1 VLIDVFGWFSTN
13 AHPESGAR
21 LVPAGPGRLYDS
33 RPLGDPLGPRE
44 TLRLPIRGAD
54 AVNPTV
60 RDIVPDDPNVIG
72 VVVNVTGVNARPAST
87 TTHVSVVPELPAG
100 GGDPRTSNLNL
111 RPGQVK
117 ANLVLVPIGADGAIR
132 IVNRA
137 GETDVVVDVV
147 GYLVRGRPV
156 DTRAGRVV
164 PLTAPLRVLDTRRPE
179 WGAAPLG
186 AARAEDWSFAAFAAD
201 VKVGG
206 VALGRQSAAIGNLTA
221 TGLQRPPGWFGPIAT
236 HLTVY
241 PTPAGGGAGAPPQ
254 ASNVNL
260 AEGESV
266 PNLALLR
273 YGGDAADPYQIRVF
287 NRNGLVHYLIDV
299 AAVVLAD

>member
-1 VLIDVFGWFSTN
+1 VPNLAIIVPGRDGKVSVRLVSGGAVGSAHVLIDVFGWFSTS

-33 RPLGDPLGPRE
+33 RPIGDPLGPRE

-72 VVVNVTGVNARPAST
+72 VLVNVTGVNVRPAST

-147 GYLVRGRPV
+147 GYLVRGLPV

-186 AARAEDWSFAAFAAD
+186 AARAEDWSFAAFAA
-201 VKVGG
+201 
-206 VALGRQSAAIGNLTA
+206 T
-221 TGLQRPPGWFGPIAT
+221 
-236 HLTVY
+236 
-241 PTPAGGGAGAPPQ
+241 
-254 ASNVNL
+254 
-260 AEGESV
+260 
-266 PNLALLR
+266 
-273 YGGDAADPYQIRVF
+273 
-287 NRNGLVHYLIDV
+287 
-299 AAVVLAD
+299 